1 MREGEGLDSVE
12 ETSSYTSALSSPDNN
27 DDSGVITINES
38 DKVED
43 ASLYGDPSS
52 GQGEGERGGFRGGN
66 LAKLV
71 HRRGW
76 GESQRGMVDVMVDI
90 MVADVVSKNLGKGL

>member
-1 MREGEGLDSVE
+1 M
-12 ETSSYTSALSSPDNN
+12 
-27 DDSGVITINES
+27 IKINES